1 MADHPG
7 RVLVVDDN
15 KVNRLLL
22 ARTLELQGHHV
33 ESAANGRLALAR
45 LNDEAATRHYIS
57 PKTGRVVGQY
67 SSRGWM
73 NRWLYHGLHSL
84 DFPWLYN
91 YRPLWDVVVLTFMVG
106 GTLLCVTSLILAW
119 RVLGRKLAVF
129 SARPRTVL
137 NEDLT

>member
-45 LNDEAATRHYIS
+45 LNDEDFDLVLLDIEMPELDGFEVLAQLKEDRRPPRH
-57 PKTGRVVGQY
+57 PRHRHVVARG
-67 SSRGWM
+67 SRQC
-73 NRWLYHGLHSL
+73 R
-84 DFPWLYN
+84 
-91 YRPLWDVVVLTFMVG
+91 
-106 GTLLCVTSLILAW
+106 
-119 RVLGRKLAVF
+119 
-129 SARPRTVL
+129 
-137 NEDLT
+137 